1 MYIHNNVGEIKE
13 NVVGGYDSY
22 LTRDQQFLRNILWVT
37 PATCVLYYKNHI
49 MIPSYPWIMP
59 CTLTTRK
66 IIASSNLTALAKDN
80 YFVIRVNDSF
90 LVEESNIVN
99 IVR

>member
-1 MYIHNNVGEIKE
+1 
-13 NVVGGYDSY
+13 
-22 LTRDQQFLRNILWVT
+22 
-37 PATCVLYYKNHI
+37 
-49 MIPSYPWIMP
+49 MP
-59 CTLTTRK
+59 CTLKTRK

>member
-1 MYIHNNVGEIKE
+1 
-13 NVVGGYDSY
+13 
-22 LTRDQQFLRNILWVT
+22 
-37 PATCVLYYKNHI
+37 
-49 MIPSYPWIMP
+49 MP

-66 IIASSNLTALAKDN
+66 IIASSNLRAFAKDN

-90 LVEESNIVN
+90 FVEESNIVN

>member
-1 MYIHNNVGEIKE
+1 
-13 NVVGGYDSY
+13 
-22 LTRDQQFLRNILWVT
+22 
-37 PATCVLYYKNHI
+37 
-49 MIPSYPWIMP
+49 MP

-66 IIASSNLTALAKDN
+66 IIASSNLRPLAKDN

-90 LVEESNIVN
+90 FVEESNIVN